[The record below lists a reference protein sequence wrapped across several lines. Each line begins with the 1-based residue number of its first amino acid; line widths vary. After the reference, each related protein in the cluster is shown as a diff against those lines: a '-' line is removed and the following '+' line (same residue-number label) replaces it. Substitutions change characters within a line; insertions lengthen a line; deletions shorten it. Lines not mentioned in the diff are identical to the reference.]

1 MELTERDL
9 IGFSLSLVMDIRQID
24 ERINSAPK
32 HLQEGYTKLIG
43 LIESLLLLMSSDADK
58 YVLDILD
65 CLNYLIDALYY
76 QDEFEDPEKR
86 FDEKLN
92 EFWNKW

>member
-1 MELTERDL
+1 MTERDW
-9 IGFSLSLVMDIRQID
+9 IGFSLGLVMKIRQID

-43 LIESLLLLMSSDADK
+43 LIESLLLLRPQDADK
-58 YVLDILD
+58 YVMDILD
-65 CLNYLIDALYY
+65 CLDYLIDALYY
-76 QDEFEDPEKR
+76 QAEFKDPEKR
-86 FDEKLN
+86 FDENLN